1 MPFLLMY
8 QVEKIKMTRREALL
22 CAIEYIG
29 NNNPE
34 LTCKLNEMLEDMPMT
49 HWSAAACYDA
59 IEDFCITQGR
69 FPRMEDFKYNSK
81 LPALP
86 TIRNRFK
93 MPALQ
98 WLSSLEHYTPART
111 NSALAAFIDEYNRIH
126 PVSGPDYNIKKR
138 EDVSKWQAVAR
149 RYTPSG
155 NWTDLLKLA
164 GLRSVP
170 RRHIPEYQV
179 DATGGIWA
187 IDERLQALEQKSR
200 ELNN

>member
-1 MPFLLMY
+1 
-8 QVEKIKMTRREALL
+8 MTRREALL

-29 NNNPE
+29 DNNPE
-34 LTCKLNEMLEDMPMT
+34 LTDKLNEMLEDMPMT

-59 IEDFCITQGR
+59 VEDFCITQGR

-81 LPALP
+81 LHALP

-187 IDERLQALEQKSR
+187 IEERLQALEQKDK
-200 ELNN
+200 ELNG

>member
-1 MPFLLMY
+1 MY

-29 NNNPE
+29 SNNPE

-126 PVSGPDYNIKKR
+126 PVSGPDYNIKKCK
-138 EDVSKWQAVAR
+138 DVSRWEAVAR

-155 NWTDLLKLA
+155 NWTDLLKLT

-170 RRHIPEYQV
+170 RRNIPEYQV

-187 IDERLQALEQKSR
+187 IEERLQALEHKGK

>member
-1 MPFLLMY
+1 MPFPLMY

-29 NNNPE
+29 SNNPE

-126 PVSGPDYNIKKR
+126 PVSGPDYNIKKCK
-138 EDVSKWQAVAR
+138 DVSRWEAVAR

-155 NWTDLLKLA
+155 NWTDLLKLT

-170 RRHIPEYQV
+170 RRNIPEYQV

-187 IDERLQALEQKSR
+187 IEERLQALEHKGK

>member
-1 MPFLLMY
+1 MC
-8 QVEKIKMTRREALL
+8 QVENVKMTRREALL

-34 LTCKLNEMLEDMPMT
+34 LTDKLNEMLEDMPMT

-155 NWTDLLKLA
+155 NWMDLLKLA

-187 IDERLQALEQKSR
+187 IDERLQALEQKSK
-200 ELNN
+200 ELDN

>member
-1 MPFLLMY
+1 MY

-29 NNNPE
+29 DNNPE
-34 LTCKLNEMLEDMPMT
+34 LTDKLNEMLEDMPMT

-59 IEDFCITQGR
+59 IEDFCITHGR

>member
-1 MPFLLMY
+1 MY

-29 NNNPE
+29 SNNPE

-155 NWTDLLKLA
+155 NWMDLLKLA

-187 IDERLQALEQKSR
+187 IDERLQALEQKSK
-200 ELNN
+200 ELDN

>member
-1 MPFLLMY
+1 MY

-34 LTCKLNEMLEDMPMT
+34 LTDKLNEMLEDMPMT

-59 IEDFCITQGR
+59 IEDFYITQGR

-155 NWTDLLKLA
+155 NWMDLLKLA

-187 IDERLQALEQKSR
+187 IDERLQALEQKSK
-200 ELNN
+200 ELDN

>member
-1 MPFLLMY
+1 
-8 QVEKIKMTRREALL
+8 MTRREALL

-29 NNNPE
+29 DNNPE
-34 LTCKLNEMLEDMPMT
+34 LTDKLNEMLEDMPMT

-59 IEDFCITQGR
+59 IEDFCITHGR

-98 WLSSLEHYTPART
+98 WLRSLEHYTPART

-126 PVSGPDYNIKKR
+126 PVSGPDYNIKKCK
-138 EDVSKWQAVAR
+138 DVSRWEAVAR

-155 NWTDLLKLA
+155 NWTDLLKLT

-187 IDERLQALEQKSR
+187 IEERLQALEQKSR

>member
-1 MPFLLMY
+1 MC
-8 QVEKIKMTRREALL
+8 QVENTKMTRREALL

-29 NNNPE
+29 DNNPE
-34 LTCKLNEMLEDMPMT
+34 LTDKLNEMLEDMPMT

-59 IEDFCITQGR
+59 VEDFCITQGR

-98 WLSSLEHYTPART
+98 WLGSLEHYTPART

-187 IDERLQALEQKSR
+187 IDERLQALEQK
-200 ELNN
+200 

>member
-1 MPFLLMY
+1 MVHSCQLIY
-8 QVEKIKMTRREALL
+8 QVENTKMTRREALL
-22 CAIEYIG
+22 RAIKYIG
-29 NNNPE
+29 DNDPE
-34 LTCKLNEMLEDMPMT
+34 LTHKLNEMIEDMPMT

-59 IEDFCITQGR
+59 VEDFCITQGR

-98 WLSSLEHYTPART
+98 WLSGLEHYTPART

-187 IDERLQALEQKSR
+187 IDERLQALEQK
-200 ELNN
+200 

>member
-1 MPFLLMY
+1 MY

>member
-1 MPFLLMY
+1 MVHSRQLMC
-8 QVEKIKMTRREALL
+8 QVENTKMTRREALL
-22 CAIEYIG
+22 RAIKYIG
-29 NNNPE
+29 DNDPE
-34 LTCKLNEMLEDMPMT
+34 LTHKLNEMIEDMPMT

-59 IEDFCITQGR
+59 IEDFYITHGR
-69 FPRMEDFKYNSK
+69 FPHMEDFKYNSK

-126 PVSGPDYNIKKR
+126 PVSGPDYNIKKCKDISR
-138 EDVSKWQAVAR
+138 WEAVAR

-155 NWTDLLKLA
+155 NWTDLLKLT

-179 DATGGIWA
+179 DVTGGIWA
-187 IDERLQALEQKSR
+187 IDERLQALEQK
-200 ELNN
+200 

>member
-1 MPFLLMY
+1 
-8 QVEKIKMTRREALL
+8 MTRREALL

-29 NNNPE
+29 DNNPE
-34 LTCKLNEMLEDMPMT
+34 LTDKLNEMLEDMPMT

-59 IEDFCITQGR
+59 VEDFYITQGR

-98 WLSSLEHYTPART
+98 WLGSLEHYTPART

-187 IDERLQALEQKSR
+187 IEERLQALEQKDK
-200 ELNN
+200 ELNG

>member
-1 MPFLLMY
+1 MVHSCQLIY
-8 QVEKIKMTRREALL
+8 QVENTKMTRREALL
-22 CAIEYIG
+22 RAIKYIG
-29 NNNPE
+29 DNDPE
-34 LTCKLNEMLEDMPMT
+34 LTHKLNEMIEDMPMT

-59 IEDFCITQGR
+59 VEDFCITQGR

-98 WLSSLEHYTPART
+98 WLSGLEHYTPART

-179 DATGGIWA
+179 DSTGGIWA
-187 IDERLQALEQKSR
+187 IDERLQALEQK
-200 ELNN
+200 